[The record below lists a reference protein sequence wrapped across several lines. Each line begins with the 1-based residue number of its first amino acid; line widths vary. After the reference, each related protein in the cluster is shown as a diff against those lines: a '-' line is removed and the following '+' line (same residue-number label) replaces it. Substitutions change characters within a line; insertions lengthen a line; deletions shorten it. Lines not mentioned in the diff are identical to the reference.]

1 MRLEKNSLEDECKN
15 NQTALIRIRKI
26 KIQKKK
32 RFIDEKVVD
41 CLDLRKARMVVEC
54 KYRESASIKSF
65 AVKKR
70 NKSNHTILCWGNYQC
85 FQNDTL
91 KISFMIFQKPFVSHR
106 KKIVDLNKKYL
117 IEKVQFFHILTDKDS
132 TALKFIFISDPNSDL
147 PEDKF
152 RDVTFEFIVT
162 SKIYKRFDTSHDSYT

>member
-1 MRLEKNSLEDECKN
+1 MLGKLLVFPKRYLKNFIHDLLE
-15 NQTALIRIRKI
+15 T
-26 KIQKKK
+26 
-32 RFIDEKVVD
+32 F
-41 CLDLRKARMVVEC
+41 
-54 KYRESASIKSF
+54 
-65 AVKKR
+65 
-70 NKSNHTILCWGNYQC
+70 C
-85 FQNDTL
+85 FPQ
-91 KISFMIFQKPFVSHR
+91 

-117 IEKVQFFHILTDKDS
+117 IEKVQFFHILTDTDS